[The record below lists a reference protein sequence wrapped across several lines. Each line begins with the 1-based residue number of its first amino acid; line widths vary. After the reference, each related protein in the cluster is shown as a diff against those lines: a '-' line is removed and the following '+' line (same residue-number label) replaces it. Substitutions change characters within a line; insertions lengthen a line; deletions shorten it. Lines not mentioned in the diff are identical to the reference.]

1 MKGCSL
7 TDAARALAKHVHRC
21 TKGWWSDVSGSG
33 KDMVQLDTHACWRLL
48 LRFILL
54 LHCLSSDSSKNGLA
68 SEAIDSLLR
77 DCCWMNVHL
86 TQPYGPVFEIRVHE
100 GYGARWSQ
108 DGAKVQVGVF
118 YLLR

>member
-1 MKGCSL
+1 MS
-7 TDAARALAKHVHRC
+7 
-21 TKGWWSDVSGSG
+21 TKGRWGDISGS
-33 KDMVQLDTHACWRLL
+33 DT
-48 LRFILL
+48 
-54 LHCLSSDSSKNGLA
+54 SKNELA

-108 DGAKVQVGVF
+108 DGAKFIGF
-118 YLLR
+118 LEPYTPEGFSKGWKH